1 MRLRRTSR
9 PKDYLSSLFF
19 ATKMRNVAGIAQT
32 ESQKATDLFLKCRY
46 LDEVTGSKGVIFATG
61 TPVTNSMVELFTFQR
76 YLQYVR
82 LQELG
87 LDSLDA
93 WASCFGETVTAIEL
107 SPEGTGYRAKTRFAR
122 FHNLPELMSLFKEVA
137 DIKMADQLAL
147 DVPMAIRETIA
158 LEPSSYQKKLVA
170 SLSDRAERIHS
181 REVDPKQDNML
192 LVTNDGRK
200 LALDQRLIDP
210 DLPDDPEGKV
220 SRCAQETYQTWLE
233 TTDRKSTQLIFCD
246 LSTPKFDG
254 SFNVYDD
261 LKNKLMALGMPAGQ
275 IAFIHSAKTEA
286 QKEALFEKVRAGEV
300 RVLIG
305 STFKMGAGT
314 NVQQRLIR
322 LHDLDCPWRPA
333 DLEQRHG
340 RIVRQGNEN
349 PEVRLT
355 TYVSKDTFDAYLYQL
370 VETKQKF
377 ISQIF
382 TSRTPVRVAEDVDDA
397 VLSYAEVKALATG
410 NPHIKEKMDLDIQV
424 SKLKLL
430 KSSYLSQKYAM
441 EDQISKV
448 LPEKISAAQQKI
460 AAYESDLAVLGK
472 PEENAPFPGMTLQ
485 GLVYEERRDAG
496 IQLLK
501 LCKELKDPEGGE
513 IGSFRGFALSLG
525 YDAWEKKFQLTLRRQ
540 STVRVWLGV
549 DEVGNIVRA
558 ENALEN
564 LPKLLAQQREVLETA
579 RQQLADAR
587 EQVLQPFAQEAELQE
602 KLTRLANL
610 NALLN
615 LDKKEPAVLEY
626 APEEAAPIRAGER
639 NER

>member
-1 MRLRRTSR
+1 M
-9 PKDYLSSLFF
+9 
-19 ATKMRNVAGIAQT
+19 
-32 ESQKATDLFLKCRY
+32 
-46 LDEVTGSKGVIFATG
+46 
-61 TPVTNSMVELFTFQR
+61 
-76 YLQYVR
+76 
-82 LQELG
+82 
-87 LDSLDA
+87 
-93 WASCFGETVTAIEL
+93 
-107 SPEGTGYRAKTRFAR
+107 
-122 FHNLPELMSLFKEVA
+122 
-137 DIKMADQLAL
+137 
-147 DVPMAIRETIA
+147 
-158 LEPSSYQKKLVA
+158 
-170 SLSDRAERIHS
+170 
-181 REVDPKQDNML
+181 
-192 LVTNDGRK
+192 
-200 LALDQRLIDP
+200 
-210 DLPDDPEGKV
+210 
-220 SRCAQETYQTWLE
+220 
-233 TTDRKSTQLIFCD
+233 IFCD
-246 LSTPKFDG
+246 LSTPKSDG

-261 LKNKLMALGMPAGQ
+261 LKNKLMALGMPADQ
-275 IAFIHSAKTEA
+275 IAFIHSAKTET

-460 AAYESDLAVLGK
+460 AAYESDLAALGK
-472 PEENAPFPGMTLQ
+472 PQENAPFPGMTLQ
-485 GLVYEERRDAG
+485 GVVYEERRDAG